1 MELKIKRKLDSHT
14 FAEWVPLAKYKI
26 WSVTYDGDGNV
37 ASLVTV
43 TSSGEVLVDYN
54 YAYDLNGNRL
64 QKVSSIWEF
73 VFFATSCETLFGM
86 NNILLFSKTKLKIF
100 WRVWI
105 DMAKAG
111 MRRQDPSE
119 PHGTESN
126 HKQHYKKNDVKN
138 VPQEIQGKA
147 KTGNAKAGS
156 II

>member
-64 QKVSSIWEF
+64 SKVSSKHKNYY
-73 VFFATSCETLFGM
+73 SYDSM
-86 NNILLFSKTKLKIF
+86 NRLVNSSYDGRKENFTYDKVGNRLTKTTNDI
-100 WRVWI
+100 
-105 DMAKAG
+105 
-111 MRRQDPSE
+111 
-119 PHGTESN
+119 TEKYVYN
-126 HKQHYKKNDVKN
+126 VKN
-138 VPQEIQGKA
+138 QLKEIHHTKFN
-147 KTGNAKAGS
+147 KT
-156 II
+156 

>member
-1 MELKIKRKLDSHT
+1 MKLDSHT

-54 YAYDLNGNRL
+54 YAYDLNGNRP

-86 NNILLFSKTKLKIF
+86 NNILLFSKNKMKIF
-100 WRVWI
+100 LKDVNR
-105 DMAKAG
+105 
-111 MRRQDPSE
+111 
-119 PHGTESN
+119 HGKSRNE
-126 HKQHYKKNDVKN
+126 
-138 VPQEIQGKA
+138 
-147 KTGNAKAGS
+147 KTGSKWTTWNRK
-156 II
+156 